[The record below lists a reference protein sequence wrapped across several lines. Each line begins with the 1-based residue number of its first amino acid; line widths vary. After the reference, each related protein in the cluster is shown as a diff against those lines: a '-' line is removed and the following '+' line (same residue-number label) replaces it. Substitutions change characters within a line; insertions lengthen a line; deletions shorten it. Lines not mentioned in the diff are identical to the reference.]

1 MSDNILHVICAEL
14 AEVKRTLASLHADV
28 QAVTRAVEAL
38 PRSRDQSLRSRT
50 PFARQGETHVGHE
63 VQKPVHQ
70 SFLVA
75 RRCLRGARRFSRC
88 RATLPIPALLGPRER
103 LGPQRG

>member
-14 AEVKRTLASLHADV
+14 AEVKRTLASLHTDV

-50 PFARQGETHVGHE
+50 PFAVRQT
-63 VQKPVHQ
+63 
-70 SFLVA
+70 
-75 RRCLRGARRFSRC
+75 RRDTC
-88 RATLPIPALLGPRER
+88 RP
-103 LGPQRG
+103 